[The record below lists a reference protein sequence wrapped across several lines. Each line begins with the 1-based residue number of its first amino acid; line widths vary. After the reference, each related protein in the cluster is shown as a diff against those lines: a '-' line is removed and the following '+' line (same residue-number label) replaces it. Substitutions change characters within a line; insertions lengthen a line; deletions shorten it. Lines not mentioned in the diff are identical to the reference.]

1 MLCRMNTTRTSMHS
15 PLRVLLV
22 DDSLEFLSSV
32 RRFLATTP
40 WANIV
45 GSATTAA
52 EALSLVKSRNPDLV
66 LMDITLPDSSGIE
79 ATRAIKRLPES
90 PHVAMLSLHDNA
102 EYRFHAREAGA
113 IGYIVK
119 SAMEIA
125 LPQLLE
131 TLCGLGHNVVSKVVD
146 SVPVLARAALQ
157 ESEER
162 LRLALE
168 AGDMGIFDWDLVT
181 DVLTCSPE
189 FARLHGRRLD
199 QVDGSFASY
208 THCIHAE
215 DLSLINVTLE
225 TARQHHTPYQNKYRV
240 IWADGTTHWIQT
252 KGRFQYNANGEPV
265 RMTGVGQDITH
276 SMQSMLDLQDKQ
288 LRLSALFDSNPQC
301 VKLIDPRG
309 KVREM
314 NHAGLALLGLDTSEN
329 IIGHSM
335 ERFIAPEYLAQVQ
348 AFYADVVNG
357 SSGQFNFEIVCADGT
372 RRLVESHAVPLICPN
387 NNETCALSLTIDI
400 TERKEA
406 EDQLRFLAHHDTL
419 TDLPN
424 RLLFTDRLQQAMLD
438 GKRHQRLIGVVML
451 GLDRFKTVNDSLGH
465 DVGDALLQAT
475 AARLH
480 EAVRPSD
487 TIARFGS
494 DEFAIL
500 LSDMDKSEDAPLVVQ
515 RILNAFRLPFNIHG
529 YELYA
534 SACLGATLH
543 PTDNPNADA
552 EALLRYAETALYRA
566 KEEGQ
571 GTCQFYNAAMTQ
583 RANDDMA
590 LERALRHAIERN
602 ELQVHYQPIVNL
614 QTGHVQ
620 GMEALLRWNHP
631 ELGAISPA
639 RFIPIAEESGLIIPI
654 GEWVLHQACTQMRA
668 WRDAGHSV
676 MHVAV
681 NISPRQFRKPN
692 LTDRIFEILK
702 ETGLDGF
709 HLELEIT
716 ESMLLTNIEST
727 IAMMQ
732 RLDEHGVRFAI
743 DDFGT
748 GYSSLSY
755 LKRFP
760 IDVLKIDQSFVRDIT
775 TDTDD
780 AAIVRAI
787 VTLAHSLGM
796 TVVAEG
802 VETAEQVEFLCNN
815 DCDTI
820 QGYYV
825 ARPSSAE
832 LLSPLFDHGINVPL
846 CAERTDTAPFTSRR
860 TKRSRQ
866 Q

>member
-1 MLCRMNTTRTSMHS
+1 MDTPEKRTHS

-22 DDSLEFLSSV
+22 DDSLEFLSAV
-32 RRFLATTP
+32 RRFLVTTP
-40 WANIV
+40 WASIV

-52 EALSLVKSRNPDLV
+52 EALLLVKSRNPDLV

-79 ATRAIKRLPES
+79 ATRAIKRLPDA

-113 IGYIVK
+113 MGYIVK
-119 SAMEIA
+119 SAMEGA
-125 LPQLLE
+125 LPELLE
-131 TLCGLGHNVVSKVVD
+131 SLCGVSNNTVASLVD
-146 SVPVLARAALQ
+146 SAPELARAALE

-162 LRLALE
+162 LRLALRS
-168 AGDMGIFDWDLVT
+168 GDMGTFDWDLISN
-181 DVLTCSPE
+181 VLSCSPE
-189 FARLHGRRLD
+189 FAHLHGRRLD

-208 THCIHAE
+208 AHCIHAE
-215 DLSLINVTLE
+215 DLAGVKQTLE
-225 TARQHHTPYQNKYRV
+225 TARQQKKPYMHKYRV
-240 IWADGTTHWIQT
+240 IWSDASTHWILC
-252 KGRFQYNANGEPV
+252 KGRFQFQENGAPK
-265 RMTGVGQDITH
+265 RMTGIAQDITDATLNLH
-276 SMQSMLDLQDKQ
+276 NLQDKQ

-301 VKLIDPRG
+301 VKLIDQRG
-309 KVREM
+309 VVREM
-314 NHAGLALLGLDTSEN
+314 NHAGIALLGLDESEDV
-329 IIGHSM
+329 IGHSIVN
-335 ERFIAPEYLAQVQ
+335 FIAPEYLEQVQ
-348 AFYADVVNG
+348 AFYAQVMDGNP
-357 SSGQFNFEIVCADGT
+357 GQFTFEIVCADGT
-372 RRLVESHAVPLICPN
+372 RRLVESHAVPLVCPSTD
-387 NNETCALSLTIDI
+387 ETCALSLTIDI

-406 EDQLRFLAHHDTL
+406 EDQLRFIAHHDSL

-438 GKRHQRLIGVVML
+438 GERHKRLIGVVML

-465 DVGDALLQAT
+465 DVGDALLLAT
-475 AARLH
+475 AQRLN

-487 TIARFGS
+487 TVARFGS

-515 RILNAFRLPFNIHG
+515 RILNVFRHPFNIHG

-543 PTDNPNADA
+543 PADNPNADA
-552 EALLRYAETALYRA
+552 EALLRNADTALYRA

-590 LERALRHAIERN
+590 LERALRHAIELD

-614 QTGHVQ
+614 RTGHVQ

-654 GEWVLHQACTQMRA
+654 GEWVLRQACSQMRI
-668 WRDAGHSV
+668 WHDAGRKDL
-676 MHVAV
+676 HVAV

-692 LTDRIFEILK
+692 LADRIFEILD
-702 ETGLDGF
+702 EAGLDGF

-716 ESMLLTNIEST
+716 ESMLIANVEST
-727 IAMMQ
+727 LVMMR
-732 RLDEHGVRFAI
+732 RLDARGVRFAI

-775 TDTDD
+775 TDADD

-796 TVVAEG
+796 SVVAEG
-802 VETAEQVEFLCNN
+802 VETYAQVEFLCKN

-820 QGYYV
+820 QGYYI
-825 ARPSSAE
+825 ARPNSAD
-832 LLSPLFDHGINVPL
+832 LLTPMFDSGINVPL
-846 CAERTDTAPFTSRR
+846 CPETGSATPNIEHRAKRT
-860 TKRSRQ
+860 RQ
-866 Q
+866 